1 MTRILEI
8 CVDSAEGLEAAIAG
22 GADRIELCSALA
34 LGGLTPSVGLMSQAT
49 RAPVPVLA
57 MIRPRAGGFDWRGDE
72 IAMMEAEIAAA
83 AQAGLAGVVI
93 GATRSESNG
102 TTLDAPAL
110 ERLAIAAGDMDIT
123 LHRCIDVVE
132 DPLAALDLAAD
143 LGIRRVLSSGGATS
157 APEGATRLAEMMR
170 HAAGRLTVMPGAGI
184 NPATLPD
191 LLSALDPAEVHAS
204 ASKPDPGPETLTRL
218 GFQPKGARRTDAAT
232 VADLKRILSA
242 QAG

>member
-34 LGGLTPSVGLMSQAT
+34 LGGLTPSVGLMSHAARAT
-49 RAPVPVLA
+49 VPVLA

-83 AQAGLAGVVI
+83 AKAGLAGVVI
-93 GATRSESNG
+93 GATTTTDAG
-102 TTLDAPAL
+102 TTLDAPTL

-123 LHRCIDVVE
+123 LHRCIDVLE
-132 DPLAALDLAAD
+132 DPLAALDVAAD
-143 LGIRRVLSSGGATS
+143 LGIRRVLSSGGAAS
-157 APEGATRLAEMMR
+157 APEGAARLAEMMR

-184 NPATLPD
+184 NPATLPG

-204 ASKPDPGPETLTRL
+204 ASKPDPGPETLARL
-218 GFQPKGARRTDAAT
+218 GFHPKGARRTDAAT
-232 VADLKRILSA
+232 VAELKRILSA

>member
-34 LGGLTPSVGLMSQAT
+34 LGGLTPSAGLMRQAT

-57 MIRPRAGGFDWRGDE
+57 MIRPRAGGFDWSGDE

-93 GATRSESNG
+93 GATRWTEAG
-102 TTLDAPAL
+102 TALDGPVM
-110 ERLAIAAGDMDIT
+110 ERLIAAAGDMDVT
-123 LHRCIDVVE
+123 LHRCIDVVD

-143 LGIRRVLSSGGATS
+143 LGIRRVLSSGGAAS
-157 APEGATRLAEMMR
+157 APEGAARLAEMM
-170 HAAGRLTVMPGAGI
+170 HHTAGQLTVMPGAGI
-184 NPATLPD
+184 NPATLPG

-204 ASKPDPGPETLTRL
+204 ASKPVPGPETLTHL
-218 GFQPKGARRTDAAT
+218 GFHPKGARRTDAAT
-232 VADLKRILSA
+232 VAELKRILSA

>member
-1 MTRILEI
+1 MTRTLEI
-8 CVDSAEGLEAAIAG
+8 CVDSAEGLKVAIAG

-34 LGGLTPSVGLMSQAT
+34 LGGLTPSVGLMSHAA

-57 MIRPRAGGFDWRGDE
+57 MIRPRAGGFDWSRDE

-93 GATRSESNG
+93 GATRTTG
-102 TTLDAPAL
+102 TGTLLDAPTL

-123 LHRCIDVVE
+123 LHRCIDVVD

-143 LGIRRVLSSGGATS
+143 LGIRRVLSSGRATS
-157 APEGATRLAEMMR
+157 APEGTARLAEMMR
-170 HAAGRLTVMPGAGI
+170 HAASRLTVMPGAGI
-184 NPATLPD
+184 NPVTLPC

-204 ASKPDPGPETLTRL
+204 ASKPDPGPATLTHL
-218 GFQPKGARRTDAAT
+218 GFHPEGARRTDAAT
-232 VADLKRILSA
+232 VAELKRILSA